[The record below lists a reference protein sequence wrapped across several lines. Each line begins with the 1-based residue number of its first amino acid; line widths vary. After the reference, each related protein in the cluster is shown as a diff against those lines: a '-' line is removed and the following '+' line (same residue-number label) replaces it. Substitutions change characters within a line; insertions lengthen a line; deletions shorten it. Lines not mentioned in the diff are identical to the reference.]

1 MTLSKRSF
9 RKKKTSDDSETKA
22 RWWMILLIALP
33 TILLFLYG
41 FLSWSIPD
49 TIRLISG
56 QNTTLTYATFCN
68 LEVEETRSIQV
79 TSSEVSP
86 NDQILLTTEMEE
98 DYSQTEAVV
107 SLFGVIPLKKVS
119 VEIWPQM
126 DLIPMGRAI
135 GVDMRTDGVL
145 VLGLGEVTDA
155 EGNRVTPA
163 RNQLFSGDRI
173 YSLNGENVRAKEDV
187 IGKIASSGGKS
198 VELGILRNGNRMQV
212 TVDPVLGSDGTYK
225 IGLWIRDRAQGIGT
239 LTYVD
244 PETRQFGAIGHGMTD
259 VDQIGR
265 ASWSVRYNRVVRG

>member
-86 NDQILLTTEMEE
+86 NDQILLTTG
-98 DYSQTEAVV
+98 
-107 SLFGVIPLKKVS
+107 FI
-119 VEIWPQM
+119 IWR
-126 DLIPMGRAI
+126 D
-135 GVDMRTDGVL
+135 TF
-145 VLGLGEVTDA
+145 E
-155 EGNRVTPA
+155 
-163 RNQLFSGDRI
+163 
-173 YSLNGENVRAKEDV
+173 
-187 IGKIASSGGKS
+187 KS
-198 VELGILRNGNRMQV
+198 IC
-212 TVDPVLGSDGTYK
+212 
-225 IGLWIRDRAQGIGT
+225 
-239 LTYVD
+239 
-244 PETRQFGAIGHGMTD
+244 
-259 VDQIGR
+259 
-265 ASWSVRYNRVVRG
+265 